1 MSGKRAKKVRN
12 SKKLLTKKTA
22 AICAGFCLSTVPL
35 VADGEFLVSVY
46 PHISKPFGNAHN
58 IEYGIGAGLKL
69 TYRPIKFF
77 NVYASG
83 DYYSLSLPNVSPITL
98 IDGGVGIGYH
108 LGISDRLAMD
118 FNVNGGVYN
127 AKMKKQVQSF
137 YIGGELT
144 FTYKI
149 NPIVYTDVNVHG
161 AHYASGSSPLMPINM
176 ALSPGVTFNL
186 TEVFKGSQKV
196 KVQEKSMDPVFPVL
210 YSWYEN
216 NSFGKVQI
224 TNEEDSSITDVTV
237 SFYQPQYMG
246 QPKVCST
253 VKKMAKDE
261 SIDVDLYA
269 FFNEQMLELT
279 EKTNTQAIVT
289 VNYSC
294 LGQKRTKA
302 FDITVPVYGRNN
314 MSWDDDRRAAV
325 FVSSKDP
332 AAMLFAK
339 YVTSIVRDNVRNGV
353 PINIQY
359 AMGIFETLDQFGLN
373 YVIDPTSA
381 FEDNVGTSSID
392 FLQFPYQ
399 TLMYRGGDCDDI
411 SILVSSLF
419 EAVGIRTAFITIP
432 GHIYMA
438 FDSGLTTRQAVSQFS
453 SLKELIVL
461 DNEVWV
467 PLEITLTDEGFNK
480 AWRVGA
486 REWNTANAAGAAA
499 IYKMEDSWK
508 TYQPI
513 SVPGA
518 NSYYTLPDETIV
530 SKLFDHSVDEW
541 ISREIEPQ
549 IKMYQAKLAVKDDV
563 KTRNN
568 LGVLYGKYGL
578 FIQADNEFKQ
588 ARRKGYTPSIINTGN
603 IYFSRQ
609 NYTLARKWYK
619 SVLKD
624 DPNNTLALIGV
635 ARCDYELADYN
646 ECDAAYNK
654 VMQLNPDLANE
665 YSYLGSFVY
674 SKGRSFSLADRLSK
688 TVWDSEE
695 DEVPEKVEKI
705 VKTQR
710 PLGENESVLDE
721 VPISESMVDD
731 IFDFDID
738 GVAVVPKNTLEEDDE
753 DYEHLEEESEL
764 EGGDPPPEPEFVDET
779 PENIV
784 EEIDLSSFT
793 EDFNGLASEVTI
805 EIDNNLE
812 SLEKAAAPVIAATPK
827 IEIKTKP
834 VETKVV
840 EKVETKPTTVEQK
853 EEQKEETKIENKTT
867 NVVTEVVKAVAET
880 TVAAAEIVAE
890 TAKVAAETTTVAV
903 VSETTK
909 AAVETTAVVV
919 ETTPAAVEVAKT
931 VTEPPKVT
939 AEETPAV
946 VTETTPVVTEVP
958 EVVVETP
965 AEVIETPA
973 VVTKAT
979 PVVTETAPVVT
990 ESPVVTEIPAQV
1002 IEAPAVETETAPVV
1016 IETPA
1021 EVIETPEVVVE
1032 TPVEVTETPVS
1043 IAEAEYE
1050 DEEEFYEEEFIE
1062 ELDLDELL
1070 AQEEELNTIPEPVF
1084 VEPENKTVV
1093 QETETKLA
1101 EVTEV
1106 EKETTEPEIENVI
1119 EETEIASTENNV
1131 AEPETVSET
1140 PETEVAEPE
1149 TFVTLITQDVVEEE
1163 IIPVAVPRFTEQPS
1177 AEWAPE
1183 EAYIAETIPG
1193 MKSYEEEMGEYQN
1206 DKSFLY
1212 EEEIT
1217 LNTDPDHDVDEIK
1230 TDKNANKYAMAGI
1243 PDVDPFSSYLSK
1255 EDAKVV
1261 SKITNFSIE
1270 KVQEEAK
1277 IIAKNQVE
1285 AVSNKIETVNEVIQ
1299 NIKEN
1304 VAETVSDVV
1313 SDNVVKTIADNVV
1326 ETVVENIT
1334 ENIAEKAVEVVKD
1347 NITEKVTEQSVKA
1360 ESNVTDKVNKTEP
1373 NIVEKTNKIKVG
1385 GIIGAVVIALSSVI
1399 AAVAVKRSKK
1409 EKKGENK

>member
-253 VKKMAKDE
+253 IEKMSKDE
-261 SIDVDLYA
+261 SVDVDLYA

-399 TLMYRGGDCDDI
+399 TLMYRGGDCDDL

-518 NSYYTLPDETIV
+518 NAYYTLPDDTIV
-530 SKLFDHSVDEW
+530 SKLFDHSIDEW
-541 ISREIEPQ
+541 ITREIEPQ
-549 IKMYQAKLAVKDDV
+549 IKMYQAKLAIKDDV

-603 IYFSRQ
+603 VYFSRQ

-654 VMQLNPDLANE
+654 VMQLDPDLANE

-688 TVWDSEE
+688 TVWDAEE
-695 DEVPEKVEKI
+695 DEVSEKVEKI

-853 EEQKEETKIENKTT
+853 EETKIENKTT

-880 TVAAAEIVAE
+880 TVAAAETVTE

-919 ETTPAAVEVAKT
+919 ETTPVAVEVAKT

-939 AEETPAV
+939 AEETPAEVTKAAPVVIETPAV
-946 VTETTPVVTEVP
+946 VTETTPVVTEAP
-958 EVVVETP
+958 EV
-965 AEVIETPA
+965 VIETPA
-973 VVTKAT
+973 VVVET
-979 PVVTETAPVVT
+979 PV
-990 ESPVVTEIPAQV
+990 
-1002 IEAPAVETETAPVV
+1002 
-1016 IETPA
+1016 
-1021 EVIETPEVVVE
+1021 EVIETP
-1032 TPVEVTETPVS
+1032 TIVTETPVS

-1084 VEPENKTVV
+1084 VETENKEVV
-1093 QETETKLA
+1093 QES
-1101 EVTEV
+1101 VIS
-1106 EKETTEPEIENVI
+1106 EPEPVV
-1119 EETEIASTENNV
+1119 EETEIKV
-1131 AEPETVSET
+1131 AEVEPETT
-1140 PETEVAEPE
+1140 ETEAE
-1149 TFVTLITQDVVEEE
+1149 TFVEKTEIASSKNYVAESESEPVIETFETEISETEYLETETFTTLITQDVVQEE

-1326 ETVVENIT
+1326 EAVVENIT

-1409 EKKGENK
+1409 EKKGEK